1 MGIILPI
8 CVVMVA
14 FSMLPAT
21 LAAAIMCAIVIA
33 IAYKDPSMRKMAA
46 VVVGFALLAY
56 APMLGI
62 AALAGAA
69 GYWYCN
75 RKK

>member
-14 FSMLPAT
+14 FSMLPPM
-21 LAAAIMCAIVIA
+21 LAAAIMCVVVIG
-33 IAYKDPSMRKMAA
+33 IAYRDPSMRYMAA
-46 VVVGFALLAY
+46 IVVGFALLAY
-56 APMLGI
+56 LPWVGVP
-62 AALAGAA
+62 ALIGVA
-69 GYWYCN
+69 GYWLYN